1 MPNYVT
7 FNTNPDD
14 LRTLIFGSDGTV
26 SRPVAVDSDG
36 RLLIGGVTL
45 TATTIAGG
53 TLDAVLGATIT
64 AGTLSAVES
73 ATIAGGT
80 LDAVLGATIT
90 AGTLDSV
97 TSISQKSFIEIIDE
111 GVVTGDTFTPLAAVT
126 TAVLGVYSYFIFN
139 SGPNE
144 ADAQVEISAD
154 GNNWYVDVT
163 TASPIGSGS
172 VDVLVPKRF
181 LKYTRLA
188 YRSTNAGQS
197 TTLNIYF
204 NAQGT

>member
-45 TATTIAGG
+45 TAT
-53 TLDAVLGATIT
+53 
-64 AGTLSAVES
+64 
-73 ATIAGGT
+73 TIAGGT